1 LATLV
6 LFIEGRIMRIV
17 PNSLLMQRVAIAG
30 VALASLAGCMPK
42 PTLGMPDASVLSYD
56 GKRIVPPD
64 CDALER
70 RSLVR
75 EAGIARRPDIAFG
88 CATYTN
94 LAAQIARP
102 ADLVAP
108 LPLGPADAA
117 VAASAVRRYE
127 TGTITPIDTQST
139 LNGTK

>member
-1 LATLV
+1 MRTV
-6 LFIEGRIMRIV
+6 LF
-17 PNSLLMQRVAIAG
+17 SLA
-30 VALASLAGCMPK
+30 ALASLTSLTGCMPK
-42 PTLGMPDASVLSYD
+42 PTLGLPDVSVLSYD
-56 GKRIVPPD
+56 GKQIVPPD
-64 CDALER
+64 CRALER

-75 EAGIARRPDIAFG
+75 EAGIARRPDLAFG

-102 ADLVAP
+102 ADLVNP

-127 TGTITPIDTQST
+127 EGRVTPIDTQST
-139 LNGTK
+139 MVSPK